1 MPNLRLVPSGAEVPV
16 TNVFVIGKNY
26 LPDAQ
31 AKAAQ
36 REQPLIV
43 CMKPTSALL
52 VEPQKIELPDFSK
65 EVHFEIELVLLIGKD
80 GRCVDEARALDYV
93 MGYGVGLDLT
103 AFDLQQQAQQSGL
116 PWMRCKGFAGAAP
129 LSGFVESHRLEQPD
143 QAMFA
148 LRVNGELRQDGYAGD
163 MVYSIAQVVSR
174 LSDICPL
181 TRGDIIFT
189 GTPAGAGPL
198 NSGDQLELDLMG
210 LVQARFEVA

>member
-26 LPDAQ
+26 LQDPQ
-31 AKAAQ
+31 AKVSQ
-36 REQPLIV
+36 RQQPLIV

-52 VEPQKIELPDFSK
+52 VEPHKIELPDFSN

-80 GRCVDEARALDYV
+80 GKCIDEARAMDHV

-129 LSGFVESHRLEQPD
+129 LSGVLESHHLEQPD
-143 QAMFA
+143 EARFS
-148 LRVNGELRQDGYAGD
+148 LRVNGEQRQEGYAAD
-163 MVYSIAQVVSR
+163 MVYSVAQIVSR

-181 TRGDIIFT
+181 VRGDIIFT

-198 NSGDQLELDLMG
+198 RSGDRLELDLMG